1 MSKQIKDSEETKKK
15 IILAAKKEF
24 ANKGFSG
31 ARMSSIASIA
41 GVNQALLHYH
51 FESKEKLYRNI
62 FFLSFGDDINKLI
75 DVIKKE
81 IDSWEETPDIK
92 LCALIYLLISTHL
105 EAHDDD
111 LNRIMA
117 REIAEGHGII
127 HEFVKNYM
135 LPRIAMLEGVIKC
148 GIKKEIFEISN
159 PMLFVINMFSFITD
173 YTHGEEFIRGTMW
186 YDQLYRDKKNTLYN
200 YTIETSF
207 KALRPAEKDLKI
219 PVLNNEKRN
228 KLDELVKVY
237 IDTISPLKIREVY
250 R

>member
-1 MSKQIKDSEETKKK
+1 MSKQIKDSEETKRK

-62 FFLSFGDDINKLI
+62 FHLTFGDEINQYAEI
-75 DVIKKE
+75 IGKE
-81 IDSWEETPDIK
+81 IDSWKETPDIE
-92 LCALIYLLISTHL
+92 LCAVIYLLINTHL

-111 LNRIMA
+111 INRILA

-135 LPRIAMLEGVIKC
+135 LPRIAILEDIIRC
-148 GIKKEIFEISN
+148 GIKDGVFEISH
-159 PMLFVINMFSFITD
+159 PMLFVMNLISFITD
-173 YTHGEEFIRGTMW
+173 YVHGEEFIKGTQW
-186 YDQLYRDKKNTLYN
+186 YDQLYTDKKNTIYN
-200 YTIETSF
+200 YAIETVF
-207 KALRPAEKDLKI
+207 KALRPSGKELKFPELSSDKKDI
-219 PVLNNEKRN
+219 
-228 KLDELVKVY
+228 LDAIIKDY
-237 IDTISPLKIREVY
+237 IHKISPVTI
-250 R
+250 